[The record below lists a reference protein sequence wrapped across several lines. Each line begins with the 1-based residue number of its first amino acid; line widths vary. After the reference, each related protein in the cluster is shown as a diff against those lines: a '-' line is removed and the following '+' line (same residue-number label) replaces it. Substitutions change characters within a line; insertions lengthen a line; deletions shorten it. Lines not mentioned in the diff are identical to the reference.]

1 MKKKNCI
8 GISDFGYENQEK
20 HPIYVARNC
29 SEEEHVYLLLIE
41 EKGRRHCPYH
51 TFQLNSCIIILYTV
65 EKTMPEKSE
74 HVKFKNYERK
84 LKSPFIIYA
93 EFESILVSKDNG
105 KQIQGEPYTNKYQK
119 HIACSFCYK

>member
-41 EKGRRHCPYH
+41 EKGKRHCPYH
-51 TFQLNSCIIILYTV
+51 TFQLNSCVIILYTV

>member
-1 MKKKNCI
+1 
-8 GISDFGYENQEK
+8 
-20 HPIYVARNC
+20 
-29 SEEEHVYLLLIE
+29 
-41 EKGRRHCPYH
+41 
-51 TFQLNSCIIILYTV
+51 
-65 EKTMPEKSE
+65 MPEKSE

-105 KQIQGEPYTNKYQK
+105 KQIQGEPYTNNYQK